1 MRKGQEESSTLPD
14 DVEAL
19 KALVRRQSEEIAK
32 LEHHVQVLTKLVF
45 GPKSERR
52 LVSAEDGLQGHLFLA
67 TLIAQAEQIAQ
78 QQSVA
83 ATVEL
88 VREATPPKPK
98 ARRKQFADA
107 LPRVRSIFDLK
118 AEQKNCCEREMV
130 PMGEEVTRE
139 LERVEISIVH
149 EIVRKKY
156 CCRACQEHVKIAAGP
171 DRVIDKGILGT
182 GFLAHVIAERFGHHM
197 PYYRL
202 EKKYAAEGLDL
213 SRTVLC
219 RSSLQCAEILQ
230 PIWNAML
237 EEVRA
242 SPVIHTDD
250 TPVVLQ
256 ESSRGEPATA
266 RLWIYRDLDGRLVY
280 DFTESRSRDGP
291 VHILG
296 DYAGYIQADAFAG
309 YDVFFAPRGKATE
322 VACWAHAR
330 RYFVRARDS
339 DPTLADAAIER
350 IGQLYAIERVAKDR
364 KLEVDGVCE
373 LRRSTARP
381 ILIAL
386 RPWLELTRTQVLD
399 KSPMAKAI
407 DYTLSNWVALT
418 RYVDDGRLNIDN
430 LPAERALRA
439 IAIGRKNWMMIG
451 NERGGNAAA
460 VLYTLVQTCKEIG
473 VVPQTYLRDV
483 LLRIGRESDVTK
495 LTPHGWKKHF
505 AAGVEQELARAE
517 RMIQSALSR

>member
-1 MRKGQEESSTLPD
+1 
-14 DVEAL
+14 
-19 KALVRRQSEEIAK
+19 
-32 LEHHVQVLTKLVF
+32 
-45 GPKSERR
+45 
-52 LVSAEDGLQGHLFLA
+52 
-67 TLIAQAEQIAQ
+67 
-78 QQSVA
+78 
-83 ATVEL
+83 
-88 VREATPPKPK
+88 
-98 ARRKQFADA
+98 
-107 LPRVRSIFDLK
+107 
-118 AEQKNCCEREMV
+118 
-130 PMGEEVTRE
+130 
-139 LERVEISIVH
+139 
-149 EIVRKKY
+149 
-156 CCRACQEHVKIAAGP
+156 
-171 DRVIDKGILGT
+171 
-182 GFLAHVIAERFGHHM
+182 
-197 PYYRL
+197 
-202 EKKYAAEGLDL
+202 
-213 SRTVLC
+213 
-219 RSSLQCAEILQ
+219 
-230 PIWNAML
+230 
-237 EEVRA
+237 
-242 SPVIHTDD
+242 
-250 TPVVLQ
+250 
-256 ESSRGEPATA
+256 
-266 RLWIYRDLDGRLVY
+266 
-280 DFTESRSRDGP
+280 
-291 VHILG
+291 
-296 DYAGYIQADAFAG
+296 
-309 YDVFFAPRGKATE
+309 
-322 VACWAHAR
+322 
-330 RYFVRARDS
+330 VRARDS